1 MLIKHLCMGL
11 KPEPFPGTVIDKP
24 GDLGEPLV
32 SDILKGRPFRKVLP
46 EQAVGVLVRPTL
58 RRSVGVTEG
67 LIFKPCKCN
76 NRQSFDNTK
85 ITAKQGNAEERP
97 DAGCKIYG
105 ESSGRKVAA
114 FFSSP
119 VSFKRI
125 NLGGSRAEPSSAV
138 RLPVCPQ
145 RKS

>member
-1 MLIKHLCMGL
+1 MGL

-114 FFSSP
+114 FLFTGIFQADKPRGLEGRALVSRQAASLSS
-119 VSFKRI
+119 KKII
-125 NLGGSRAEPSSAV
+125 N
-138 RLPVCPQ
+138 
-145 RKS
+145 